1 MNSRRMILPV
11 LSILLCEFAACLV
24 PYPASSGVLRQPA
37 SQVIVQEV
45 PSTRPGETVSSSEV
59 EKYVAVYDAMHRNHK
74 LTLQEAAAAQGL
86 SLAEFRDLE
95 QKVEQ
100 NEAARSQAKAELMK
114 RAEQQSAPS
123 QAPSRMH

>member
-1 MNSRRMILPV
+1 MNSRHVIPLA
-11 LSILLCEFAACLV
+11 LSMLLCEFAACLV
-24 PYPASSGVLRQPA
+24 PYPAGSGVLRPPP

-45 PSTRPGETVSSSEV
+45 PTTRPGETVSSSEV
-59 EKYVAVYDAMHRNHK
+59 EKYVAVYDTMHRNHK

-86 SLAEFRDLE
+86 SVAEFRDLE

-123 QAPSRMH
+123 QTPSRMH

>member
-1 MNSRRMILPV
+1 
-11 LSILLCEFAACLV
+11 
-24 PYPASSGVLRQPA
+24 
-37 SQVIVQEV
+37 VQEV
-45 PSTRPGETVSSSEV
+45 PSTRLGETVSSSEV